1 MRVAVA
7 LSTKIIGQVSSA
19 YTLIT
24 VVDCEKVFLG
34 FYKDLSRLT
43 PKKKSN
49 QIILSTSFV
58 MVFHIS
64 SSEGGGYPRGSLSWI
79 LVFNKICLRWI
90 SHHCLT
96 FMIGIKSRSL
106 TQVQFLKY
114 FKSNSLWW
122 SGTFITNMVF
132 VHTKPTEKGNL
143 FQMSFCHGLQE
154 N

>member
-1 MRVAVA
+1 MA

-64 SSEGGGYPRGSLSWI
+64 SSEGGGYPRGSLS
-79 LVFNKICLRWI
+79 
-90 SHHCLT
+90 
-96 FMIGIKSRSL
+96 
-106 TQVQFLKY
+106 
-114 FKSNSLWW
+114 
-122 SGTFITNMVF
+122 
-132 VHTKPTEKGNL
+132 
-143 FQMSFCHGLQE
+143 
-154 N
+154 